1 MSLPAHRFIWDRP
14 RTVSCDFHS
23 SYEEASLR
31 RRRTGGFGGVAV
43 VTASFGSQRAFPSWA
58 ILVFPLDPK
67 AEGTP
72 IVEMSELT
80 HGVQMV
86 QPVSDRSPRTHSEAF

>member
-1 MSLPAHRFIWDRP
+1 MIFTRLMKRP
-14 RTVSCDFHS
+14 RCVVGERGVC
-23 SYEEASLR
+23 
-31 RRRTGGFGGVAV
+31 GVAV
-43 VTASFGSQRAFPSWA
+43 VTACFGSQRAFPSWA

-72 IVEMSELT
+72 IAEMSELT